1 MTPTEKL
8 AFVREHHRAV
18 LITRRGDGRVQSS
31 PIVCATDDA
40 GRVVI
45 SVTEDRAKTKNIR
58 RDPRVALCVL
68 DDDFFGA
75 WLQIDG
81 IAEIVP
87 MPEALPG
94 LKDLYRRV
102 AGEHP
107 NWDEYEQAMVDDRR
121 VLLQITPDE
130 G

>member
-1 MTPTEKL
+1 MKLTEKL
-8 AFVREHHRAV
+8 EFVRENHRAV
-18 LITRRGDGRVQSS
+18 LVTQRKDGRVQTS
-31 PIVCATDDA
+31 PIVCGVDDD
-40 GRVVI
+40 GHVVI
-45 SVTEDRAKTKNIR
+45 SVTEDRAKTKNVR

-68 DDDFFGA
+68 NDGFFGA

-81 IAEIVP
+81 VAEIVP
-87 MPEALPG
+87 MPAALPG
-94 LKDLYRRV
+94 LKDLYRQV

-121 VLLQITPDE
+121 VLLRITPDE